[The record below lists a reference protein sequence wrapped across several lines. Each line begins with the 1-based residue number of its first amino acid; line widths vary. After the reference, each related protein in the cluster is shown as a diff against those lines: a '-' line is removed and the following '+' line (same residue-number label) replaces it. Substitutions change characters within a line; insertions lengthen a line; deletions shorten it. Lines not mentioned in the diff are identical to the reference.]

1 MPEKC
6 LEIQTKDNS
15 MGHCVVPCVCSC
27 YKQTFD
33 VCMFMLQANF
43 LMCVCSCYK
52 QTFDVCMFMLQAN
65 FWCVYVHVTS
75 KLLIKFNLCMAG
87 MEKIDF
93 GIS

>member
-1 MPEKC
+1 
-6 LEIQTKDNS
+6 